1 MKKPFYLVV
10 AGLLAVG
17 TIGCQKKE
25 EKKDGDK
32 KEEAKKEDEAPEAPA
47 FKAITKEFDD
57 RTVEVTDLKW
67 GAKLDVGSAEEGQE
81 VVLVKIKLTNK
92 VDKELNGNPL
102 YFELKDNGGGKV
114 ERISVYKVDGKW
126 ELKKLKKG
134 ESNEGYIAF
143 SAAKGA
149 DLSLVYQMDALGE
162 KKEEIA
168 LK

>member
-1 MKKPFYLVV
+1 M
-10 AGLLAVG
+10 
-17 TIGCQKKE
+17 
-25 EKKDGDK
+25 
-32 KEEAKKEDEAPEAPA
+32 
-47 FKAITKEFDD
+47 
-57 RTVEVTDLKW
+57 
-67 GAKLDVGSAEEGQE
+67 
-81 VVLVKIKLTNK
+81 KIKLTNK

-114 ERISVYKVDGKW
+114 ECISVYKVDGKW